1 MTDQET
7 RELTIA
13 RYIVGGVVFFAA
25 WWIWNTLGISVLAVQ
40 TANPTLSATGF
51 SLGVIGTEI
60 LGPALLAIGFVV
72 SGAGKMVLGF
82 IANVV
87 ARFDRPG
94 AESAASASIDMSKF
108 ANASKVSANLKQ
120 LDSRIKSL
128 ESTVA
133 TWEASE

>member
-60 LGPALLAIGFVV
+60 IGPALLAIGFVV
-72 SGAGKMVLGF
+72 SGAGKMVLSF

-87 ARFDRPG
+87 ARFDRPA
-94 AESAASASIDMSKF
+94 AESAAAVPTKF
-108 ANASKVSANLKQ
+108 VSTTEGNFRKVEKRL
-120 LDSRIKSL
+120 
-128 ESTVA
+128 VA
-133 TWEASE
+133 IEKTISEWGEASE